1 MGSYN
6 LKNMTYQDPRG
17 PDNGPDNGQVSPPE
31 TEPEPTIYDDH
42 PITEPSATDQARRD
56 PWTLLLGI
64 LGGALL
70 GTGMTLAVLGFVGI
84 FEEPP
89 LPTTPTLPP
98 PPTLTVPPPVTI
110 PPPSVGDN
118 NTAARVAQRAVP
130 SIVAV
135 QASSFLGE
143 SGGSGV
149 VYGSNGYIITNHHV
163 VEGADE
169 VAVVF
174 SDGARYPVDIV
185 GLDPLTDIAVLRV
198 ERVDLAPITIGSSEG
213 LTVGERAIAVGNPL
227 ALLGG
232 PSVTSGIVSA
242 LDRSLGVQADTT
254 LYGLIQTDA
263 PITRGSSG
271 GALLDGSGRLIGI
284 TTAIAVSDVGAEGLG
299 FAIPVDMVVGV
310 ANDLIETGEVQHARL
325 GIEATTAFAEE
336 LGAEYPVGVLVQ
348 DLLADSAYERGGG
361 QVNDVITTMNGAPIN
376 ELTQLLTMLRT
387 RRADQDLLVGVLR
400 ADGELEI
407 TVTLGRLES

>member
-1 MGSYN
+1 
-6 LKNMTYQDPRG
+6 MTYQDPRG
-17 PDNGPDNGQVSPPE
+17 PEDGLDRPPW
-31 TEPEPTIYDDH
+31 TEPDPIIYDDH
-42 PITEPSATDQARRD
+42 PITEPPAADRPRRD
-56 PWTLLLGI
+56 PWTLVLGI

-70 GTGMTLAVLGFVGI
+70 GTGMTLAVLGFVGV

-98 PPTLTVPPPVTI
+98 PPTLTIPPPVAI
-110 PPPSVGDN
+110 PTPSVSDN
-118 NTAARVAQRAVP
+118 STAANVAQKAVP

-135 QASSFLGE
+135 EASSFLGD

-149 VYGSNGYIITNHHV
+149 VYGSDGYIITNHHV
-163 VEGADE
+163 VEGANE

-174 SDGARYPVDIV
+174 SDGARYPVDVV
-185 GLDPLTDIAVLRV
+185 GLDPLTDLAVLRV
-198 ERVDLAPITIGSSEG
+198 DRLDLVPITIGSSNG
-213 LTVGERAIAVGNPL
+213 LMVGEQAIAVGNPL

-242 LDRSLGVQADTT
+242 LDRFLGVEVSTT

-271 GALLDGSGRLIGI
+271 GALLNGSGHLIGI

-310 ANDLIETGEVQHARL
+310 ANDLIEFGEVQHARL
-325 GIEATTAFAEE
+325 GIIGTTAFAEE
-336 LGAEYPVGVLVQ
+336 AGAEYPVGVLVQ
-348 DLLADSAYERGGG
+348 EVLADSAYERGGG
-361 QVNDVITTMNGAPIN
+361 QVNDVITTIDDAPIN
-376 ELTQLLTMLRT
+376 ELTQLLTMLRM
-387 RRADQDLLVGVLR
+387 RRADQDIVIGVLR
-400 ADGELEI
+400 ADGEIDI
-407 TVTLGRLES
+407 TVTLGRLEP

>member
-1 MGSYN
+1 
-6 LKNMTYQDPRG
+6 MTNDDPRG
-17 PDNGPDNGQVSPPE
+17 PDDGLDRPPW
-31 TEPEPTIYDDH
+31 TEPDLIIYDDH
-42 PITEPSATDQARRD
+42 PIAEPQAAEQTRRD
-56 PWTLLLGI
+56 PWILILGI
-64 LGGALL
+64 IGGALL

-98 PPTLTVPPPVTI
+98 PPALTVPPPAAI
-110 PPPSVGDN
+110 PPPSVGEE
-118 NTAARVAQRAVP
+118 NTAAKVAQRVIP

-135 QASSFLGE
+135 RASSLLGE
-143 SGGSGV
+143 AGGSGV
-149 VYGSNGYIITNHHV
+149 IYGSDGYIITNHHI
-163 VEGADE
+163 VEGANE

-174 SDGARYPVDIV
+174 SDGARYPVEIF

-198 ERVDLAPITIGSSEG
+198 DRPDLAPIAIGSSDL

-227 ALLGG
+227 ALIGG
-232 PSVTSGIVSA
+232 PSVTAGIVSA
-242 LDRSLGVQADTT
+242 LDRSLGVETDTT

-271 GALLDGSGRLIGI
+271 GALLDASGRLIGI

-299 FAIPVDMVVGV
+299 FAIPVSMVVAV
-310 ANDLIETGEVQHARL
+310 ANDLIEFGEVQHARL
-325 GIEATTAFAEE
+325 GIIGTTAFAEE
-336 LGAEYPVGVLVQ
+336 QGAEHPVGVLVQ
-348 DLLADSAYERGGG
+348 ELSPDSAYEQGGG
-361 QVNDVITTMNGAPIN
+361 QVNDVITAINGEPIN

-387 RRADQDLLVGVLR
+387 RRANQELSLEVLR

-407 TVTLGRLES
+407 RVTLGRLEP